1 MAKSILRHA
10 NYKVSKLARKPQ
22 IYVSFNVSETICIAY
37 HQ

>member
-22 IYVSFNVSETICIAY
+22 IYNVSETICIAY